1 MALDTAT
8 LDALLET
15 TEDPIVV
22 LDTADGVV
30 DCNEAARGLASIDD
44 EWAGLSVRDFL
55 SAVPSLA
62 DDIVSGSLD
71 GATYT
76 LTVDGTERVFDPT
89 ISHIEDGEDGVQGR
103 LVRLDEITESR
114 DRAQELERSRERY
127 HTLFESDQLV
137 LWEQDF
143 SEAMAYAKDL
153 AADVDDFGAYLEDHP
168 EELGRIFERV
178 EVLAANRRALEFF
191 GAESEAELE
200 ANLDRLLTEK
210 SIGGMT
216 EMWTALLNGETTF
229 RRECEARQL
238 DTGERRHEILE
249 INVPE
254 SQRDDYSQVYTASID
269 ITERKRREQELER
282 AKERYHRILDRSS
295 DYVLICSEDGSIDYI
310 SPGVEATLGYS
321 LDELTG
327 DNAFKL
333 IHPSDK
339 ERAESVFSEMVANPS
354 IDREIEYRTRA
365 SDGEYRWTEARG
377 SNYPDDP
384 LINGVMVTIRDVT
397 ERKHREEELERT
409 NEFLD
414 EFARVVSH
422 DVATPLGVIENK
434 ARLIEITQDTSHAA
448 DIYEATERV
457 QSLIDDLEA
466 LAREGN
472 QVGDIGSVELAG
484 VSRDA
489 WETVESPHGELV
501 VESSTAIDA
510 DRGRLQQLLENLLVN
525 AVEHS
530 GHDDTSVAISDGSGQ
545 RRRSTAA
552 SEPARASTPGVTIR
566 VGTFSEGFYVADD
579 GPGIPADDRE
589 TVFEQGYTTADEGT
603 GLGLAIV
610 DRIADGHGWEVT
622 VTDSETGGARFEVW
636 TNGRPEAS
644 KSEADTDVSGS

>member
-15 TEDPIVV
+15 TEDPIIV

-44 EWAGLSVRDFL
+44 EWTGLPVRDFL

-62 DDIVSGSLD
+62 DDIISGSLD

-89 ISHIEDGEDGVQGR
+89 LSHIEDGEDGVQGR
-103 LVRLDEITESR
+103 LVRLDEITESG

-254 SQRDDYSQVYTASID
+254 SQRGDYSRVYTASVD
-269 ITERKRREQELER
+269 ITERKR
-282 AKERYHRILDRSS
+282 
-295 DYVLICSEDGSIDYI
+295 
-310 SPGVEATLGYS
+310 
-321 LDELTG
+321 
-327 DNAFKL
+327 
-333 IHPSDK
+333 
-339 ERAESVFSEMVANPS
+339 
-354 IDREIEYRTRA
+354 
-365 SDGEYRWTEARG
+365 
-377 SNYPDDP
+377 
-384 LINGVMVTIRDVT
+384 
-397 ERKHREEELERT
+397 REEELERT
-409 NEFLD
+409 NELLD

-466 LAREGN
+466 LAREGK
-472 QVGDIGSVELAG
+472 QVGDVGTVELAS
-484 VSRDA
+484 VARDA
-489 WETVESPHGELV
+489 WETIKSPRGELV

-566 VGTFSEGFYVADD
+566 VGTFSEGFFVADD

-610 DRIADGHGWEVT
+610 KRIADGHGWEVT